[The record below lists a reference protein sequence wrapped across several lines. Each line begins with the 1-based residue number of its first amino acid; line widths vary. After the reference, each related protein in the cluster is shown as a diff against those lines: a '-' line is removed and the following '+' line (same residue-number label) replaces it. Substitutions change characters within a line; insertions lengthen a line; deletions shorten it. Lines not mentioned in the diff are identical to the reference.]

1 MLIMC
6 SSNMVKSINETSCRA
21 NTIVLEVVS
30 NGAFECNG
38 SALRL

>member
-1 MLIMC
+1 MLIAC
-6 SSNMVKSINETSCRA
+6 SSNLLESINETSCRA

-30 NGAFECNG
+30 YGAFECNG